1 MAGSMTDGPTM
12 MPLSRT
18 FTTRLGALCCAV
30 LLAGCGGSDNEG
42 VFVTSMT
49 ASPTAYSRTM
59 TLTLAGS
66 GLDQGVR
73 VQVDSGCGE
82 VTESAGGDRTTRRF
96 TCSVNA
102 LGKHTARAFA
112 ANGNEVA
119 RVQFT
124 VPEPEVTFTISGVGT
139 SLSTFVV
146 KLDPVRAPLSVNN
159 FLAYVNAGFYRNV
172 IFHRVVK
179 DFVIQAGGFT
189 AGPTPKAPTNPPIKL
204 ESNNGLLNTRGT
216 IAMART
222 DAADSAT
229 AQFYINTVDN
239 PSLDYKSEAEPGYAV
254 FGEVITGLFEV
265 VDQIE
270 AAPVTLNVAN
280 RLTHLPRSNI
290 TIVLASQTK

>member
-1 MAGSMTDGPTM
+1 MNDSPTM
-12 MPLSRT
+12 KPMSRFLSAP
-18 FTTRLGALCCAV
+18 LGALFCVA
-30 LLAGCGGSDNEG
+30 LLAGCGGGDNGG

-49 ASPTAYSRTM
+49 ASPTAFSRNM
-59 TLTLAGS
+59 TLALSGS

-82 VTESAGGDRTTRRF
+82 VTESPGGDRSNRRF
-96 TCSVNA
+96 TCAVNA
-102 LGKHTARAFA
+102 LGTHTARAFS

-124 VPEPEVTFTISGVGT
+124 VPQPEVTFTISGLGT
-139 SLSTFVV
+139 SLSTIVV
-146 KLDPVRAPLSVNN
+146 KLDPEKAPLSVNN
-159 FLAYVNAGFYRNV
+159 FLGYVNAGFYRNV

-222 DAADSAT
+222 NAPDSAT

-239 PSLDYKSEAEPGYAV
+239 PSLDFKSEADPGYAV
-254 FGEVITGLFEV
+254 FGEVITGLDV
-265 VDQIE
+265 VDQI
-270 AAPVTLNVAN
+270 AAVPVTINLAN
-280 RLTHLPRSNI
+280 GLTHLPQTNI
-290 TIVLASQTK
+290 TILLASQTK